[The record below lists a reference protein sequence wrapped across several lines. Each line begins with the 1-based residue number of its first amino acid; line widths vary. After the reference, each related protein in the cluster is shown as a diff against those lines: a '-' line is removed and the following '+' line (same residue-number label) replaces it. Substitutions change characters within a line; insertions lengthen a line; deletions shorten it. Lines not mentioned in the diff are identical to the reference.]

1 MGRDHVGLSPQPE
14 AVGQHLGEKPGLPRP
29 VPRARL
35 LQSEASLPLASAFLL
50 P

>member
-1 MGRDHVGLSPQPE
+1 VGLSPQPE